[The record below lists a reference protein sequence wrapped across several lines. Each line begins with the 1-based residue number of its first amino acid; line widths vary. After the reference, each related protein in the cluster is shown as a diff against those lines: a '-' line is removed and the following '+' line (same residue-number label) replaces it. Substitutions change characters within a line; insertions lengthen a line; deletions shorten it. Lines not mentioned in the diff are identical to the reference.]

1 MSFIRPILK
10 AVCAAT
16 ISMACFGV
24 YAQESLSLKV
34 ITSDEPN
41 LHTNFTL
48 IMGEQDMVLVDA
60 PFSNSAAHRLVAD
73 LLETGKNL
81 TYVYV
86 THDHPDHFWAMQV
99 VMDAFPKARVIAH
112 PDVVADIWRSIPFK
126 IARWSPLL
134 GSNGPA
140 HPTAPL
146 AMTENHFELE
156 GHRLEVMGPMQGD
169 HHNATALWVPDLKA
183 LIAGDLV
190 FYGIHAW
197 LAETH
202 EAQRMAWVENL
213 EEMMT
218 LDAEIVVAGHK
229 IPTLGDDPEALEF
242 TRDYVR
248 DFNAEAKQAKTSE
261 ELIARMRELYP
272 DVQDVLN
279 NFILP
284 NSAQVG
290 VGEVPPWE
298 E

>member
-1 MSFIRPILK
+1 MKLMKPVFK
-10 AVCAAT
+10 AVAAVA
-16 ISMACFGV
+16 ILAGSA
-24 YAQESLSLKV
+24 AQAQDALSLKV
-34 ITSDEPN
+34 VTSDEPN
-41 LHTNFTL
+41 LYTNFSI
-48 IMGEQDMVLVDA
+48 IMGENDMVLVDA

-86 THDHPDHFWAMQV
+86 THDHPDHFWAMQIV
-99 VMDAFPKARVIAH
+99 KDAFPDAEIIAH

-126 IARWSPLL
+126 IARWSPVL

-140 HPTAPL
+140 YPTAPL
-146 AMTENHFELE
+146 AMTENYFELE

-169 HHNATALWVPDLKA
+169 HRNATALWVPDLKA

-190 FYGIHAW
+190 FHGIHAW
-197 LAETH
+197 LAET
-202 EAQRMAWVENL
+202 EEPQRMAWVENL
-213 EEMMT
+213 EDLMD
-218 LDAEIVVAGHK
+218 LDADVVVAGHK
-229 IPTLGDDPEALEF
+229 VPTLDDDPAAIEF

-248 DFNAEAKQAKTSE
+248 DFNEAAKEAKTSE
-261 ELIARMRELYP
+261 ELIIRMRELYP

-279 NFILP
+279 DFILP